1 MIVKPERALISVSK
15 KEGVAEFAK
24 ELAARGVEIISTGG
38 TAKLLKE
45 NGIKITEIGEFTGFP
60 EMLDGRVKTLHPK
73 VHGGILNVRDDEA
86 HQKTMKEHGLKNID
100 IVAVNLYPFEE
111 TVCKEGVSLDEI
123 IENIDIGGPSMVRS
137 AAKNHKFVTII
148 VDGADYKRVITEMDA
163 AGGTTLE
170 TRRDLA
176 RKAYGHT
183 ALYDSIIA
191 GFFNNLLGVKFPDEY
206 TLPARKKQGMR
217 YGENPHQDSAFYVQP
232 LIKEPGV
239 STGVQLHGKEL
250 SFNNIVDINAA
261 AEIIKD
267 FTGEPAI
274 TIIKHTNPCG
284 TATGATLLEAY
295 ERALECD
302 PVSAFG
308 GIVGANREVDKATA
322 TKLAELFL
330 EVIVAPSFSK
340 EAKEI
345 LEQKKNLRLI
355 EVGDLSG
362 ARDNELDV
370 KKVTG
375 GVLLQDRDLHSFAN
389 IAELPSPTKRKP
401 TEGELKAMAF
411 AWKVAKHVKSNAII
425 YANEHQSIGVGAGQ
439 MSRVDSARIAA
450 FKAQKPLQGCVMASD
465 AFFPFRDSV
474 DQAAEQGITAIIS
487 PGGSIRDEEVIKA
500 ADEHGIAMIFTGVR
514 HFKH

>member
-15 KEGVAEFAK
+15 KEGVKEFACK
-24 ELAARGVEIISTGG
+24 LAERGVEIISTGG

-45 NGIKITEIGEFTGFP
+45 SGIDIIEIADFTGFP

-73 VHGGILNVRDDEA
+73 VHGGILNIRDNAE
-86 HQKTMKEHGLKNID
+86 HQATMKEHSLENID
-100 IVAVNLYPFEE
+100 IVVVNLYPFEE
-111 TVCKEGVSLDEI
+111 TVSKTGVSVEEV

-137 AAKNHKFVTII
+137 AAKNHKFVSII
-148 VDGADYKRVITEMDA
+148 VDNEDYDRVIAEIDEK
-163 AGGTTLE
+163 GGTTLE

-183 ALYDSIIA
+183 ALYDSIIS
-191 GFFNNLLGVKFPDEY
+191 GWFNRLLGVKFPEEY
-206 TLPARKKQGMR
+206 TLPARLKQGMR
-217 YGENPHQDSAFYVQP
+217 YGENPHQDSAFYTQP
-232 LIKEPGV
+232 LIKEPSV
-239 STGVQLHGKEL
+239 STGKQLHGKEL

-261 AEIIKD
+261 AEIVKD
-267 FTGEPAI
+267 FTELPTI

-284 TATGATLLEAY
+284 TATGKTLVEAY
-295 ERALECD
+295 RNALECD

-308 GIVGANREVDKATA
+308 GIVGANREIDKETA
-322 TKLAELFL
+322 EEMAKMFL
-330 EVIVAPSFSK
+330 EVIVAPSYSA
-340 EAKEI
+340 EAREI
-345 LEQKKNLRLI
+345 LEAKKNLRLI
-355 EVGDLSG
+355 EMGDIS
-362 ARDNELDV
+362 AERDFELDV

-375 GVLLQDRDLHSFAN
+375 GILLQDRDLHSFDD
-389 IAELPSPTKRKP
+389 IAELDVPSKRKP
-401 TEGELKAMAF
+401 TESELKAMAF
-411 AWKVAKHVKSNAII
+411 AWKIAKHVKSNAII
-425 YANEHQSIGVGAGQ
+425 YANDYQSIGIGAGQ
-439 MSRVDSARIAA
+439 MSRVDSAKIAA

-474 DQAAEQGITAIIS
+474 DQAAEHGITAIIS

>member
-1 MIVKPERALISVSK
+1 MIVKPVRALISVSK
-15 KEGVAEFAK
+15 KEGVSAFAK
-24 ELAARGVEIISTGG
+24 ALAARGVEIISTGG

-45 NGIKITEIGEFTGFP
+45 SGISITEIGAFTGFP
-60 EMLDGRVKTLHPK
+60 EMLDGRVKTLHPN
-73 VHGGILNVRDDEA
+73 VHGGILNIRDNAE

-111 TVCKEGVSLDEI
+111 TVAKDGVSVEEI

-137 AAKNHKFVTII
+137 AAKNHQFVTIV
-148 VDGADYKRVITEMDA
+148 VDGADYEKVIAEIDEK
-163 AGGTTLE
+163 GGTTLE
-170 TRRDLA
+170 TRRELA
-176 RKAYGHT
+176 AKAYGHT
-183 ALYDSIIA
+183 AFYDSIIA
-191 GFFNNLLGVKFPDEY
+191 GWFNRLLGIKFPEEY
-206 TLPARKKQGMR
+206 TLGARKKQGMR

-232 LIKEPGV
+232 LIKEAGV

-284 TATGATLLEAY
+284 TATGATLEEAY
-295 ERALECD
+295 DRALECD
-302 PVSAFG
+302 PISAFG
-308 GIVGANREVDKATA
+308 GIVGANREIDKATA
-322 TKLAELFL
+322 EKLADLFL
-330 EVIVAPSFSK
+330 EVIVAPSYSA

-345 LEQKKNLRLI
+345 LTKKKNIRLI
-355 EVGDLSG
+355 ETG
-362 ARDNELDV
+362 ALTGQRDNELDV

-375 GVLLQDRDLHSFAN
+375 GILLQDRDLHSFETLSA
-389 IAELPSPTKRKP
+389 LPVPSKRKP
-401 TEGELKAMAF
+401 TESELKAMAF

-425 YANEHQSIGVGAGQ
+425 YANEFQSIGVGAGQ

-450 FKAQKPLQGCVMASD
+450 FKARKPLQGCVMASD

-487 PGGSIRDEEVIKA
+487 PGGSIRDEEVIQA